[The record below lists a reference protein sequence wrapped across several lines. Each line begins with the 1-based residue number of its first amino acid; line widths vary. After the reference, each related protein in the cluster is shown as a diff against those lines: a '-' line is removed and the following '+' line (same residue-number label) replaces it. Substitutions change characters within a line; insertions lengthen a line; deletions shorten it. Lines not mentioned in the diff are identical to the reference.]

1 MNELVAPDLPNE
13 WANIDDSSVSFEDE
27 NTIDIIFEYK
37 TTTKYSGCHWI

>member
-27 NTIDIIFEYK
+27 NTIDIIFEFK
-37 TTTKYSGCHWI
+37 TTKYSGCQWI